1 MYVKNTTYNG
11 FHHGV
16 WSLTAVVVEHVE
28 LVIGKKTLSLSLS
41 IKNNVLIM
49 EIDYQTNR
57 GL

>member
-1 MYVKNTTYNG
+1 MVTHLLHYNT
-11 FHHGV
+11 
-16 WSLTAVVVEHVE
+16 WVVEHVE